1 MFAAEG
7 YLVLVLVFS
16 IVFKSSRT
24 HNPKAK
30 IRVLHRLRPGPPR
43 YLVFSCVWGFGK
55 ERVWSSV
62 LFRVYLLGFLLGSHG
77 VLWPVVFPWQL
88 ILATQGDSRRWKKR
102 GPWCSGHGHR
112 YLPQSRASLKTT
124 CKQKGPWQGLP
135 CCLWF
140 SCGVSITFC
149 PTPTPQSPGLSPCS
163 SPAHPTAGG
172 QDRGVPSLCPQ
183 VLSQRGPGSSWQF
196 PRAVCGEEQTR
207 SGTEGHKTQ
216 CSCACPF
223 PHIPPFGLTLKRTP
237 QHPSPRQNSRHATV
251 GFSS

>member
-1 MFAAEG
+1 MV
-7 YLVLVLVFS
+7 LVLVLVFS

-24 HNPKAK
+24 HNPDAK
-30 IRVLHRLRPGPPR
+30 THVLHRLSRPGPPS

-62 LFRVYLLGFLLGSHG
+62 LFRVYLLGFLLGSQE

-124 CKQKGPWQGLP
+124 CKQKRPWQGLP

-140 SCGVSITFC
+140 SCGVSNTFC
-149 PTPTPQSPGLSPCS
+149 PTPAPQSPGLSLCS
-163 SPAHPTAGG
+163 SPAHPRRTG
-172 QDRGVPSLCPQ
+172 QGWFLPV
-183 VLSQRGPGSSWQF
+183 SSGAF
-196 PRAVCGEEQTR
+196 
-207 SGTEGHKTQ
+207 TEGTWQLLAVSSGCVWRRAEKKWHRGTQ
-216 CSCACPF
+216 DPVLLCLPF
-223 PHIPPFGLTLKRTP
+223 PP
-237 QHPSPRQNSRHATV
+237 HPSIWSHPQEDPPAP
-251 GFSS
+251 